1 MTEADQ
7 ESKSLPQPAPPAE
20 RDAPDSAK
28 RRELIQIPTGDEESP
43 PGLEFEPARSLA
55 HRRQQAEMQQQIA
68 AQEARKL
75 KARSERHHSVW
86 FGLGMFGL
94 IGWSVVIP
102 ALAGVA
108 LGLWIDAQWPSRF
121 SWTLML
127 LILGILFGCLNA
139 WRWVQ
144 KEGRI
149 DQ

>member
-1 MTEADQ
+1 MSDAGH
-7 ESKSLPQPAPPAE
+7 ESKSETGSLPPTGSNVPEPLT
-20 RDAPDSAK
+20 
-28 RRELIQIPTGDEESP
+28 RRELLVSP
-43 PGLEFEPARSLA
+43 DSDNEASPDLTFEPARSRE

-68 AQEARKL
+68 AQETRKL
-75 KARSERHHSVW
+75 KARNEKHHSVW

-94 IGWSVVIP
+94 IGWSVAIP
-102 ALAGVA
+102 ALLGIAI
-108 LGLWIDAQWPSRF
+108 GLWIDGHWPSRF